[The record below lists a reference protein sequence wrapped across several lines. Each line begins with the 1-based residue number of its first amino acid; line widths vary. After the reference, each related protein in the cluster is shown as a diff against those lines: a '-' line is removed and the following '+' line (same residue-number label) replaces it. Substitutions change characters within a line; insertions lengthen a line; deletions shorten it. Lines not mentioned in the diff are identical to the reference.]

1 MKKAFERQY
10 SLDVPKLR
18 MGHNEER
25 YIVNSEFLTHF
36 ETSYIEDCE
45 VDAVVQVEKY
55 HSHLDTK
62 FHLKGWAQVECDRCL
77 ELIKIP
83 IESNHRVI
91 YSFSEKME
99 ETDDMEVI
107 YISENQPH
115 ISLVQDLY
123 DFIGIAIPFRN
134 VHEDIGEQCDPK
146 IMQYITGESDLV

>member
-18 MGHNEER
+18 MGHNEEKF
-25 YIVNSEFLTHF
+25 IVKSDFLENF
-36 ETSYIEDCE
+36 ETSYISDCDVEATVE
-45 VDAVVQVEKY
+45 VNKY
-55 HSHLDTK
+55 LSHLDAK
-62 FHLKGWAQVECDRCL
+62 FHLKGWVEVECDRCL

-91 YSFSEKME
+91 YSFEDKME
-99 ETDDMEVI
+99 ETDDMEII
-107 YISENQPH
+107 YVSESEPY

-134 VHEDIGEQCDPK
+134 VHEDIGEQCDPRV
-146 IMQYITGESDLV
+146 MQYITGESDL